1 MIIGPPPK
9 FHGTRDI
16 LLNRVFF
23 TTGGGEAGTSGATL
37 SISQVLRSPIEP
49 KQPLR

>member
-16 LLNRVFF
+16 LLPRGALLLQALKAPKVITPGPRVRRYM
-23 TTGGGEAGTSGATL
+23 TTG
-37 SISQVLRSPIEP
+37 RSPAA
-49 KQPLR
+49 